1 MKVGIMQP
9 YFLPYLGYFQLM
21 SICDTFV
28 VYDNIKFTKKGWI
41 HRNRMLLNDKDH
53 MFSIPLRSDSDFLNV
68 DQRFIGENF
77 DKERMKIL
85 GQIRS
90 AYGRAV
96 CFHEVYPLIEDIFID
111 NEKNLFRFIY
121 NSLVK
126 IKESLSITTPLVISS
141 EVAIDHDLKGKHR
154 VMELCKALGG
164 DTYINPV
171 GGMELYDK
179 EEFKAN
185 GIDLHFHK
193 MRAVTY
199 PQYGDAFIPSL
210 SILDVM
216 MFNPK
221 EKIQQQLKE
230 YDLI

>member
-1 MKVGIMQP
+1 
-9 YFLPYLGYFQLM
+9 
-21 SICDTFV
+21 
-28 VYDNIKFTKKGWI
+28 
-41 HRNRMLLNDKDH
+41 
-53 MFSIPLRSDSDFLNV
+53 
-68 DQRFIGENF
+68 
-77 DKERMKIL
+77 MKIL
-85 GQIRS
+85 GQIKS
-90 AYGRAV
+90 SYGRAI
-96 CFHEVYPLIEDIFID
+96 CFGEVYPLIEDIFND

-126 IKESLSITTPLVISS
+126 IKEYLSIATPLVISS
-141 EVAIDHDLKGKHR
+141 GIAIDHDLKSKHR

-193 MRAVTY
+193 MRPITY

-216 MFNPK
+216 MFNPR
-221 EKIQQQLKE
+221 EKVQQQLKE